1 MKNYSIVKV
10 GNDYVVQ
17 AEEKSV
23 LKMASKRMAAKLVA
37 EASELLDS
45 TTVLRTSREPD
56 AAASIARDRWED
68 S

>member
-17 AEEKSV
+17 AEEKNV
-23 LKMASKRMAAKLVA
+23 LKMASRRMAAKLVA

-45 TTVLRTSREPD
+45 TTEPAAYPKAN
-56 AAASIARDRWED
+56 AAASIARNRWED